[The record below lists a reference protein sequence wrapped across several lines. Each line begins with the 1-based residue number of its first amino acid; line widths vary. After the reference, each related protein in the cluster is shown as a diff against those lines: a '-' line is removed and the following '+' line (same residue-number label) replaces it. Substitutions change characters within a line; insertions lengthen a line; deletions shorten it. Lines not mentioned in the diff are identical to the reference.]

1 MCSELSFFHPELLVV
16 VVVVFCYFSFF
27 LVVCLLNF
35 NVFSFWPVQLL
46 RQLKVEWRWVQSLS
60 YWITLVNVILKS
72 QCSVNNLQGVQAL
85 HLITWRY
92 SKNYGLIKQG
102 FYSKLVNG
110 SLPQSVRPRT
120 VIFLASKQPSCLGF
134 PFQPFYWHGQQPH
147 VDKVFEIPDQRYLI
161 TWSCMDSNFIT
172 RRKINFSSNPYSLIL
187 ISCLPE
193 RKTCL
198 V

>member
-1 MCSELSFFHPELLVV
+1 MC
-16 VVVVFCYFSFF
+16 F
-27 LVVCLLNF
+27 L
-35 NVFSFWPVQLL
+35 FWPVQLL
-46 RQLKVEWRWVQSLS
+46 RQSQVVWRWVQSLS

-110 SLPQSVRPRT
+110 SLPQPVRPRT
-120 VIFLASKQPSCLGF
+120 VIFLASKQPSWLGF
-134 PFQPFYWHGQQPH
+134 PFQPFYWHSQWLG
-147 VDKVFEIPDQRYLI
+147 VDKVFEIPDQRYFLH
-161 TWSCMDSNFIT
+161 
-172 RRKINFSSNPYSLIL
+172 SLVWIVILSQEEKL
-187 ISCLPE
+187 ISHPILTASFWSHAFL
-193 RKTCL
+193 RGRH

>member
-1 MCSELSFFHPELLVV
+1 MKISNCVVNFPFSILIKLLVV
-16 VVVVFCYFSFF
+16 VVVICYFSFF

-46 RQLKVEWRWVQSLS
+46 RQLKVVWRWVQSLS

-110 SLPQSVRPRT
+110 SLPQPVRPRT
-120 VIFLASKQPSCLGF
+120 VIFLAYKQPSWLGF
-134 PFQPFYWHGQQPH
+134 PFQLFFGTTNGCVWIKCLKFLIKDIFLHG
-147 VDKVFEIPDQRYLI
+147 
-161 TWSCMDSNFIT
+161 
-172 RRKINFSSNPYSLIL
+172 
-187 ISCLPE
+187 
-193 RKTCL
+193 L
-198 V
+198 VWIIIYYKKKN